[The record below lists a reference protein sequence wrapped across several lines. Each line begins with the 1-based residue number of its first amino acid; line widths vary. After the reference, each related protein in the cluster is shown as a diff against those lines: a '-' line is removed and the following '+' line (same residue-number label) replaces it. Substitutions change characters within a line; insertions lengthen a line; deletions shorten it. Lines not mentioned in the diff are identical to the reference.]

1 MNMNEADVR
10 SKFILPALIN
20 AGWDLHR
27 QIREEVSFTDG
38 RIIVSGNEHKRG
50 DRKRVDYLLYYK
62 SNIPIA
68 VIEAKGSDHS
78 LGSGLQQAMD
88 YSTAL
93 DIPFAYSSN
102 GIGFLEH
109 DFTILEGTIETEI
122 DISNF
127 PSPEEL
133 WRRYK
138 VSKGFDASAERI
150 VTQDYHF
157 ELEGKKPRYYQRV
170 AINRTVEAVVRN
182 QQRILLVMATGT
194 GKTYTAF
201 QIVYRLWK
209 AGLKKRILFL
219 ADRNILI
226 NQAKNNDFSPFGD
239 KMIKISNRQIDK
251 AHEIYLSLYQAV
263 TGNEDWKNI
272 YKQFSPTFF
281 DLIIIDECHRGSA
294 AEDSSWREILDYFK
308 TATQIGM
315 TATPKETY
323 SVSNMEYFG
332 SPIYTYSLKQGIDD
346 GFLAPYKVVRVYFD
360 KDLGWRP
367 EAGKTDKYGNSIV
380 DREYTFVD
388 YDNTVVLEQRT
399 TLVAKRVSDYLKKYD
414 NRFDKTIFFCQNI
427 EHAERLRQKLV
438 NENADIVS
446 QYPKYIVRITG
457 DSKTAE
463 TDLDMFSDSEASIP
477 TLVTTSQ
484 LLSTGVDIKTCKLI
498 VLDKNINSMIEF
510 KQIVGRGTRIE
521 EDFGKYYFTIIDF
534 RSATRH
540 FADPD
545 FDGEPVKIKE
555 TLDDIDI
562 DDDTEKEIKE
572 ADEYLSNPTDGEVY
586 DKPNLPPAAEGQELP
601 KLKKYYVDDVPVY
614 VAAEQVQYLDA
625 NGKLV
630 TVSLKDYAK
639 ERIRKLYYS
648 MDDFI
653 TNWRD
658 TDKKQAIIDELKA
671 HGVFLSELSD
681 KVGKDYDPFDLICHI
696 AFDKRPLTRRERME
710 NVKKRDYF
718 GKFEGLARKVLEGLL
733 EKYSEV
739 GIMYLEELNIL
750 DVKPFS
756 EIGTKVEIIRSFG
769 GKVQYEQA
777 VRELESLLYS
787 A

>member
-1 MNMNEADVR
+1 MNEADVR
-10 SKFILPALIN
+10 SKYILPALIK
-20 AGWDLHR
+20 AGWDLHK
-27 QIREEVSFTDG
+27 QIRKEVTFTDG
-38 RIIVSGNEHKRG
+38 RIIVYGNEHKRG
-50 DRKRVDYLLYYK
+50 ERKRADYILYYK
-62 SNIPIA
+62 TNIPLA
-68 VIEAKGSDHS
+68 VIEAKDDAHT

-88 YSTAL
+88 YALAL

-102 GIGFLEH
+102 GNGFLEH
-109 DFTILEGTIETEI
+109 DFTVTSGTIETELDI
-122 DISNF
+122 DSF
-127 PSPEEL
+127 PSPENL
-133 WRRYK
+133 WQRYRNY
-138 VSKGFDASAERI
+138 KGFDAAAERV
-150 VTQDYHF
+150 VTQDYYF

-170 AINRTVEAVVRN
+170 AINRTVEAVARN

-209 AGLKKRILFL
+209 SGLKKRILFL

-239 KMIKISNRQIDK
+239 KMTKISNRHIDK
-251 AHEIYLSLYQAV
+251 AYEIYLSLYQAV

-272 YKQFSPTFF
+272 YKEFSPTFF
-281 DLIIIDECHRGSA
+281 DMIVIDECHRGSA
-294 AEDSSWREILDYFK
+294 AEDSSWREILDYFHS
-308 TATQIGM
+308 ATQIGM

-323 SVSNMEYFG
+323 SVSNIEYFG
-332 SPIYTYSLKQGIDD
+332 PPIYTYSLKQGIDD
-346 GFLAPYKVVRVYFD
+346 GFLAPYKVVRVYLD

-367 EAGKTDKYGNSIV
+367 EAGKIDKYGNTIE

-388 YDNTVVLEQRT
+388 YDNTIVLEQRT
-399 TLVAKRVSDYLKKYD
+399 ALVAKRVSDYLKKQD

-427 EHAERLRQKLV
+427 EHAEMLRQKLV

-446 QYPKYIVRITG
+446 QYSKYVVRITG
-457 DSKTAE
+457 DSKSADS
-463 TDLDMFSDSEASIP
+463 DLDMFADSEASIP
-477 TLVTTSQ
+477 ALVTTSQ
-484 LLSTGVDIKTCKLI
+484 LLSTGVDVKTCKLI

-534 RSATRH
+534 RSATRL

-555 TLDDIDI
+555 TSGEIDI
-562 DDDTEKEIKE
+562 DENDGDLVDF
-572 ADEYLSNPTDGEVY
+572 ADIEDHDNLNMSLT
-586 DKPNLPPAAEGQELP
+586 PNGNELP
-601 KLKKYYVDDVPVY
+601 NLKKYYVDDVEVY
-614 VAAEQVQYLDA
+614 VAAEQVQYLDV

-630 TVSLKDYAK
+630 TVSLRDYAK
-639 ERIRKLYYS
+639 ERIRKLYCS
-648 MDDFI
+648 MGAFI
-653 TNWRD
+653 TNWRE
-658 TDKKQAIIDELKA
+658 TDKKHAVIDELKA

-681 KVGKDYDPFDLICHI
+681 KIGKDYDPFDLICHI
-696 AFDKRPLTRRERME
+696 AFDKRPLTRRERID
-710 NVKKRDYF
+710 NVKKSDYF
-718 GKFEGLARKVLEGLL
+718 GNYEGIARLVLEGLL
-733 EKYSEV
+733 EKYGEV
-739 GIMYLEELNIL
+739 GIVHLEELNIL

-756 EIGTKVEIIRSFG
+756 EIGTKVEIIQSFG

-777 VRELESLLYS
+777 VKELESLLYS